1 MFYVNDNIND
11 HYLILPKVDID
22 THTHTYTHAY
32 AHLIDKKFSY

>member
-22 THTHTYTHAY
+22 THTHAY